1 VVAGLHRAGKAAVP
15 GHTVTDHGPGTGPV
29 LRSDCRRRPCPANT
43 TKIDRNRVVLIL
55 NTILDL
61 ELAGVVRY
69 VHYSAWPA
77 PAAYPAKR
85 NAAS

>member
-1 VVAGLHRAGKAAVP
+1 MPSQH
-15 GHTVTDHGPGTGPV
+15 D
-29 LRSDCRRRPCPANT
+29 
-43 TKIDRNRVVLIL
+43 KIDRDRVVLIL
-55 NTILDL
+55 NTILAL

>member
-1 VVAGLHRAGKAAVP
+1 MVAGLHRAGKAAVP
-15 GHTVTDHGPGTGPV
+15 GHTVTDHGPGTG
-29 LRSDCRRRPCPANT
+29 SDCRRRPCPANT
-43 TKIDRNRVVLIL
+43 TKIDRNRIVLIL
-55 NTILDL
+55 NTILEL